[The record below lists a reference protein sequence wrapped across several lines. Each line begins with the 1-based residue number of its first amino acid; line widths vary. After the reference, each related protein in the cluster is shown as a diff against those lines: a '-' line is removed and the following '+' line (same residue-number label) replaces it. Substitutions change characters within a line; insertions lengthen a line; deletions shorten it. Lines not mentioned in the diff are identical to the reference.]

1 MHFSYNKAL
10 QKGGVCL
17 MNILN
22 IIKYCF
28 KRNWNRRAVFIAN
41 LAIPILVV
49 ILGIFANN
57 ISQPS
62 SQSGFSMSNTLHRL

>member
-1 MHFSYNKAL
+1 
-10 QKGGVCL
+10 

-22 IIKYCF
+22 IMKYCF
-28 KRNWNRRAVFIAN
+28 KRNWNRRATFIAN

-57 ISQPS
+57 ISHPS
-62 SQSGFSMSNTLHRL
+62 FTIGVINEQYATLVIKQLQIRPVLI